1 MKLCSL
7 VHSAQSV
14 CPGIITVVEGS
25 RLGTETN
32 DDSNGEY
39 AISLGV
45 RGDAI

>member
-7 VHSAQSV
+7 VHSTQSV

-25 RLGTETN
+25 RLGMETS
-32 DDSNGEY
+32 DDSNGEN
-39 AISLGV
+39 AISSGV